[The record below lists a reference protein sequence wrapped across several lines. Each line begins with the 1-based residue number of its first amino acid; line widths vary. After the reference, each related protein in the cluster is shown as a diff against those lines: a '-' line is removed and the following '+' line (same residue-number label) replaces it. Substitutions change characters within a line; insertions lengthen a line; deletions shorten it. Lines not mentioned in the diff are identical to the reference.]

1 MSLWDGDTNLFLD
14 EDDPRGL
21 GLRDDML
28 ERALDF
34 AATLQRRVE
43 DGPVNYIFLGD
54 FNIMGMQYRYVRE
67 RDIVATQELR
77 KLEQGA
83 KRKKMKVL
91 DKDEPNTWWG
101 GGKLAPSN
109 LDFVV
114 ARDHIP
120 FKKFGGSEVSVRGW
134 PKIAE
139 PDEQLRWVREMSDHG
154 LLFFEVQRPPQ

>member
-1 MSLWDGDTNLFLD
+1 
-14 EDDPRGL
+14 
-21 GLRDDML
+21 
-28 ERALDF
+28 
-34 AATLQRRVE
+34 
-43 DGPVNYIFLGD
+43 
-54 FNIMGMQYRYVRE
+54 MGMQYRYVRE

-77 KLEQGA
+77 KLEHGA

-91 DKDEPNTWWG
+91 DKDEANTWWG
-101 GGKLAPSN
+101 GGKLQPSN

-139 PDEQLRWVREMSDHG
+139 PEKQLEWVRDVRPRAA
-154 LLFFEVQRPPQ
+154 LLRGSTAAAVGTIRSVEADSWPGSRRTATTFLGGAGGTHTRCSSRR